1 MNDQIQD
8 IQDGTYVDRLNKE
21 GFQELSSVEMVLE
34 REKIILERERLSHER
49 EMLKFER
56 AKWESSQQYSKKSW
70 PKSIVF
76 LSVGFFS
83 LLFLVFGVVFGYVL
97 NKPSQKESL
106 LSSAALIQ
114 KLNST
119 NILSRELLSGELGD
133 VENNGSTYL
142 LILK

>member
-1 MNDQIQD
+1 MSEHAKDSQNGD
-8 IQDGTYVDRLNKE
+8 YVEKLNEESSKE
-21 GFQELSSVEMVLE
+21 LTSVEMVLE

-49 EMLKFER
+49 EMLVFER
-56 AKWESSQQYSKKSW
+56 AKWESNQKYSTKSW
-70 PKSIVF
+70 PKSMAF
-76 LSVGFFS
+76 LGVGFFS

-97 NKPSQKESL
+97 NKPSQRESF

-119 NILSRELLSGELGD
+119 NILSREFLSGELSD
-133 VENNGSTYL
+133 VEDTGSTYL

>member
-1 MNDQIQD
+1 MNEHEEDNPNGD
-8 IQDGTYVDRLNKE
+8 YVEKLNKE
-21 GFQELSSVEMVLE
+21 GSQELSSVEMVLE
-34 REKIILERERLSHER
+34 REKIILEREKLSHER

-56 AKWESSQQYSKKSW
+56 VKWESNQQYSKKSL

-119 NILSRELLSGELGD
+119 NVLSRELLSGELGD
-133 VENNGSTYL
+133 VENTGSTYL

>member
-1 MNDQIQD
+1 MNEHVKDSQNGD
-8 IQDGTYVDRLNKE
+8 YVDKLNEESSKE
-21 GFQELSSVEMVLE
+21 LTSVEMVLE

-49 EMLKFER
+49 EMLVFER
-56 AKWESSQQYSKKSW
+56 AKWESNQKYSTKSL
-70 PKSIVF
+70 PKSIVL

-119 NILSRELLSGELGD
+119 NILSRGFLSGELSA
-133 VENNGSTYL
+133 VEDTGSTYL